1 MLTKNEIKG
10 IIKGIR
16 LLENSGNLLIGTTTR
31 TTCQEE
37 GFLDFLGPLMS
48 AGIP

>member
-16 LLENSGNLLIGTTTR
+16 LLENSGNLLIGTTK
-31 TTCQEE
+31 ELLVKKKD
-37 GFLDFLGPLMS
+37 FSIFLGH
-48 AGIP
+48 

>member
-16 LLENSGNLLIGTTTR
+16 LLENSGDLLIGTTTK
-31 TTCQEE
+31 TSCQEG
-37 GFLDFLGPLMS
+37 GFLNFLGTLMS
-48 AGIP
+48 AGMP